1 MVETTATPL
10 SEATRKRLLAVST
23 ATLTSQLFKRGLRR
37 TFMTG
42 LAPIRSDCARFAGP
56 AFTLRFVPA
65 REDIDTLEALNADDY
80 PQRSA
85 IDAVPAGHVMVMDC
99 RGEMECGPAGDIFV
113 RRLQVRGAA
122 ALVVDGA
129 MRDTPE
135 IAAMDF
141 PVHCRGAAAP
151 FVILSH
157 HAVPDFNQVVACAGV
172 AVYPGDVLVGDAE
185 GVVVVP
191 RHLAD
196 EIAEAAWEQERMERF
211 IQMKVSAGATLVGTY
226 PPTEAVLAE
235 YRAWVAAGEPDS
247 LIEEERD
254 AR

>member
-1 MVETTATPL
+1 LTEITVTPF
-10 SEATRKRLLAVST
+10 SDATRDRLLAVST

-42 LAPIRSDCARFAGP
+42 LAPIRADCARFAGP

-65 REDIDTLEALNADDY
+65 REDIDTFELLNADDY
-80 PQRSA
+80 PQRAA
-85 IDAVPAGHVMVMDC
+85 IDAMPEGHVMVMDC
-99 RGEMECGPAGDIFV
+99 RGEMECGAAGDIFV

-135 IAAMDF
+135 IAGMDF
-141 PVHCRGAAAP
+141 PVHCKGAAAP

-157 HAVPDFNQVVACAGV
+157 HAVPDFNQVVACGGV
-172 AVYPGDVLVGDAE
+172 AVYPGDILVGDGE

-191 RHLAD
+191 SHLA
-196 EIAEAAWEQERMERF
+196 EEVAEAAWEQERMERF
-211 IQMKVSAGATLVGTY
+211 IQLKVSAGATLVGTY
-226 PPTEAVLAE
+226 PPSEAVLAE
-235 YRAWVAAGEPDS
+235 YRAWVEAGEPATLS
-247 LIEEERD
+247 R
-254 AR
+254 

>member
-1 MVETTATPL
+1 MSEIAATPF
-10 SEATRKRLLAVST
+10 SEATRDRLLAVST

-37 TFMTG
+37 TYMTG

-65 REDIDTLEALNADDY
+65 REDIDTLEVLNADDY
-80 PQRSA
+80 PQRAA
-85 IDAVPAGHVMVMDC
+85 IDAMPERHVMVMDC
-99 RGEMECGPAGDIFV
+99 RGEMDCGPAGDIFV

-157 HAVPDFNQVVACAGV
+157 HAVPDFNQVVACGGV
-172 AVYPGDVLVGDAE
+172 AVYPGDILVGDGE
-185 GVVVVP
+185 GVVVIP
-191 RHLAD
+191 RHLAA
-196 EIAEAAWEQERMERF
+196 EVAEAAWEQERMERF
-211 IQMKVSAGATLVGTY
+211 IQMKVSAGAALVGTY
-226 PPTEAVLAE
+226 PPSEAVLAE
-235 YRAWVAAGEPDS
+235 YREWVEAGEPAT
-247 LIEEERD
+247 LKK
-254 AR
+254 